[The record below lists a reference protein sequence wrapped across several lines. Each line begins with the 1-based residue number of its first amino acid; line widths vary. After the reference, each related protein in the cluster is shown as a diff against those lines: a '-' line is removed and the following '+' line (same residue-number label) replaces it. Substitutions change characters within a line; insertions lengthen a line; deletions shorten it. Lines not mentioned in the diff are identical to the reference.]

1 MCGLLTKQLEDALSN
16 VPFYSQDG
24 LGKEAIF
31 HAIFALG
38 VTRWFILEGEREG
51 NVTILYGIVVGLM
64 EDEYEYISLK
74 ELSEI
79 ELDLQ
84 GDGTEIIR
92 VRQKEN
98 FKPTPLKNI
107 CDNRLQRFLVTLET

>member
-1 MCGLLTKQLEDALSN
+1 MCRLLTKQLEDALSN
-16 VPFYSQDG
+16 VPLYSQDS
-24 LGKEAIF
+24 LGKEALC

-38 VTRWFILEGEREG
+38 TTRWFILEGEREG
-51 NVTILYGIVVGLM
+51 NDTILYGIVVGLM
-64 EDEYEYISLK
+64 EDEYGYISLN

-92 VRQKEN
+92 VRQQEN

-107 CDNRLQRFLVTLET
+107 YDNRLQRFLATLEN

>member
-1 MCGLLTKQLEDALSN
+1 MCRLLTKELEEALSN
-16 VPFYSQDG
+16 VPLYSQDG
-24 LGKEAIF
+24 LGKEAIC

-38 VTRWFILEGEREG
+38 ATRWFILEGEREG
-51 NVTILYGIVVGLM
+51 NDTILYGIVMGLM
-64 EDEYEYISLK
+64 EDEYGYISLT

-79 ELDLQ
+79 ELDPQ

-92 VRQKEN
+92 VRQQEN

-107 CDNRLQRFLVTLET
+107 CDNRLQRFLATLEN

>member
-1 MCGLLTKQLEDALSN
+1 MCRLLTKELEEALSN
-16 VPFYSQDG
+16 VPLYSQDG
-24 LGKEAIF
+24 LGKEAIC

-38 VTRWFILEGEREG
+38 STRWFILEGEREG
-51 NVTILYGIVVGLM
+51 NDTILYGIVVGLM
-64 EDEYEYISLK
+64 EDEYGYISLN

-92 VRQKEN
+92 VRQQDN

-107 CDNRLQRFLVTLET
+107 CDNRLQRFLATLEN